1 MSSTPHDPF
10 YSSPFGPFY
19 RRHTPYMVQPEYRI
33 YEMNKRLQSRTEQ
46 YWWLL
51 QRFLESD
58 DPSLGGAFPTALL
71 DSDNL
76 WWDAFATEF
85 FEDDATLT
93 LSFCLEDGPK
103 RYTIG
108 RTLIP
113 RYFSTVFEGG
123 VTDLYYIL
131 KHSKESYH
139 NSSITVDCDQC
150 AMVTQHGKPMFTKVC
165 TEGRLILEFTFDDL
179 MRIKTWHF
187 TIRQYREL
195 VPRSILAMHA
205 QDPQVLDQLSK
216 NITRM
221 GLTNFTLNY
230 LRLCVILEPMQE
242 LMSRHKTYNL
252 SPRDCL
258 KTCLFQ
264 KWQRMVAPPEPTR
277 QPTTKR
283 RKRKNSTSSTSNSSA
298 GNNANSAGSKKKTPA
313 ANLSL
318 SSQGLGAIPN
328 CSLNPGRDGD
338 LCHSTAVTPSGQF
351 KEKH

>member
-1 MSSTPHDPF
+1 MSTTSHDPF

-19 RRHTPYMVQPEYRI
+19 RRHTSYMVQPEYRI
-33 YEMNKRLQSRTEQ
+33 YEMNKRLQVRSE
-46 YWWLL
+46 
-51 QRFLESD
+51 
-58 DPSLGGAFPTALL
+58 

-85 FEDDATLT
+85 FEDDATVT

-113 RYFSTVFEGG
+113 RYFSTIFEGG

-139 NSSITVDCDQC
+139 SSSITVDCDQC
-150 AMVTQHGKPMFTKVC
+150 TMVSQHGKPMFTKVC

-205 QDPQVLDQLSK
+205 QDPQILEQLSK

-230 LRLCVILEPMQE
+230 LREIFGCFVGQG
-242 LMSRHKTYNL
+242 
-252 SPRDCL
+252 SPTPDPWTGTSPWHARNRTAQTSEAPSTGCRQHMKSCPL
-258 KTCLFQ
+258 RSPSSPHTPSSWNQSLVP
-264 KWQRMVAPPEPTR
+264 QR
-277 QPTTKR
+277 
-283 RKRKNSTSSTSNSSA
+283 
-298 GNNANSAGSKKKTPA
+298 
-313 ANLSL
+313 
-318 SSQGLGAIPN
+318 LGATVLGN
-328 CSLNPGRDGD
+328 VLLLALYSLP
-338 LCHSTAVTPSGQF
+338 
-351 KEKH
+351 